1 MDASDKVGSKRRM
14 NRAVPRDSGHR
25 GKGRGLHRDPE
36 MGLAAFPKTAMS
48 PVLFAFV
55 RHRQRLGGEGLGQAR
70 MYFIGGSHFRLST
83 PSIPRRNP

>member
-1 MDASDKVGSKRRM
+1 VDAADKVGSKRRM

-25 GKGRGLHRDPE
+25 RKGRGLHHHAE
-36 MGLAAFPKTAMS
+36 MGFAAFAPPTMS
-48 PVLFAFV
+48 PVLFAFIRDGQ
-55 RHRQRLGGEGLGQAR
+55 RHGSEGFGKAR